1 MNYLAHL
8 YLSGDDNEDLLIGNF
23 ITDGLKG
30 ADKSQYN
37 QGVLDGITLHR
48 KIDDF
53 TDKHDV
59 FVRSTKRLKEK
70 YGLYAWVIVDVFY
83 DHFLAKNWDQYHPE
97 SLDEYAKNIYTIL
110 DRRHDELPPN
120 SQRFLW
126 YMKEYHILY
135 NYSKLEGMA
144 KVLDGLNRRTKMKSG
159 MDKAIEDLT
168 VDFNLY
174 ETDFNDFFPDL
185 EAYVKSQIS

>member
-110 DRRHDELPPN
+110 DRRHNELPPN

>member
-1 MNYLAHL
+1 
-8 YLSGDDNEDLLIGNF
+8 
-23 ITDGLKG
+23 
-30 ADKSQYN
+30 
-37 QGVLDGITLHR
+37 
-48 KIDDF
+48 
-53 TDKHDV
+53 
-59 FVRSTKRLKEK
+59 
-70 YGLYAWVIVDVFY
+70 VDVFY

-110 DRRHDELPPN
+110 DRRHNELPPN